1 MYVLLTGGV
10 ALVPMRH
17 LEHRNATPFSKI
29 MTPFFGKKC
38 YICATETKSLKI
50 KELKNMKTKLY
61 MIALAAISMMLG
73 SCSDSN
79 SEFSQDYLAD
89 TPIKL
94 NVSVDEPTTRA
105 GYSST
110 ELPEGFWL
118 TVVHYLDSYH
128 NVPDGT
134 YSYEVWAK
142 KVGDIWKTYKTYE
155 LDDGTL
161 GVTDEEVTMLWAN
174 MKDNVDVMAYTKI
187 QNFTI
192 PTAQTSDEQLK
203 QADVLYMPPTDIDP
217 SKEGIKVALQ
227 HAMSKINL
235 TIELG
240 SEFEFT
246 EDINKKITDVKID
259 GSLVSDW
266 FTLDGQHQTEG
277 NPQTITPFY
286 TGATPFSKDANGV
299 ITKATATYEAIL
311 IPQTIASG
319 KFTVS
324 FKVDGKLYEWVYN
337 NEAGLTLAPS
347 TAYTLKLIAGD
358 DKVQPVSFSVAPW
371 NAGNGEN
378 GEEKETD

>member
-1 MYVLLTGGV
+1 
-10 ALVPMRH
+10 MR
-17 LEHRNATPFSKI
+17 
-29 MTPFFGKKC
+29 
-38 YICATETKSLKI
+38 
-50 KELKNMKTKLY
+50 TKLY

-110 ELPEGFWL
+110 ELPEGFGL
-118 TVVHYLDSYH
+118 DVVHYLDSDH
-128 NVPDGT
+128 NVPDLK
-134 YSYEVWAK
+134 YSYQVWVK
-142 KVGDIWKTYKTYE
+142 KVGDSWKTYK
-155 LDDGTL
+155 LDEETW

-174 MKDNVDVMAYTKI
+174 MNDKVEVMAYTKI
-187 QNFTI
+187 QKFTI

-203 QADVLYMPPTDIDP
+203 EADVLYMPPTDYPP

-246 EDINKKITDVKID
+246 EDINKKITDIKID

-266 FTLDGQHQTEG
+266 FTLDGQHHTEG
-277 NPQTITPFY
+277 NPQTITPLY

-299 ITKATATYEAIL
+299 ITKASATYEAIL
-311 IPQTIASG
+311 IPQTIESG

-324 FKVDGKLYEWVYN
+324 FKVDGKLYEWTYN
-337 NEAGLTLAPS
+337 NEAGLTLDPS

-358 DKVQPVSFSVAPW
+358 DKVQPVSFSVAAW
-371 NAGNGEN
+371 KAGNGKD